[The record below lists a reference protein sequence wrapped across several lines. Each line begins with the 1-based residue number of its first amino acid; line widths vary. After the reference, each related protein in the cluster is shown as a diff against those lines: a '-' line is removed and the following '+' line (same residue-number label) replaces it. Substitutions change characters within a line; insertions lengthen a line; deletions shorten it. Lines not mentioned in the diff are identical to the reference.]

1 VGSLT
6 EDVDLG
12 RSRYDVAGQVDRR
25 QEGSAIQ
32 LG

>member
-12 RSRYDVAGQVDRR
+12 RSRYDVAAQVDRR
-25 QEGSAIQ
+25 VRSRSMG
-32 LG
+32 